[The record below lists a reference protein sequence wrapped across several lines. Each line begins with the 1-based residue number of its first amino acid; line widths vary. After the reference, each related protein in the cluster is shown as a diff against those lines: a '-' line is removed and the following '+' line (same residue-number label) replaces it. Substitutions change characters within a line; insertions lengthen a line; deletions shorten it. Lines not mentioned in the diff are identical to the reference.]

1 MKKSIFHV
9 AVLGLLTSI
18 AAISCDDNTDVCQEH
33 ILTQDE
39 INEMARQDSIKEVQK
54 NQINADLILE
64 YQADITISQVAYDG
78 THIEIE
84 LDKIAE
90 LFQISEEDLLAG
102 IALDDGAPEIQGF
115 AIEGST
121 HADNMTASNS
131 NATWGHWFDANGNVV
146 AWGDNAMVCCEY
158 NTEDKFFNVM
168 QFPKHL
174 IDGQK
179 VKVIEGLKYGE
190 KRVAVVITVMAHGAE
205 EITAPIVS
213 TQKVSI
219 DVNPASTYDMNNV
232 KFDVSKV
239 MADLG
244 ISSMEEAKYVGVKA
258 DGSYAQESDAG
269 TNGFW
274 YDMDGFASGFGDN
287 ARVYTSY
294 GGDEWMDDEI
304 GIGQNPGK
312 MVEGDQVVVKYG
324 ILANNKIAMIEI
336 TVNVVP
342 YDDPETAPTGDPK
355 TLEQTVSLSKAYDNT
370 YSSVQFDIKEILR
383 DAFKMTTYQ
392 IHRARV
398 SGDLKIY
405 CGEETTEAPSYTAD
419 VPGYWLG
426 KDGASAKYADG
437 LCWVSLGT
445 SETELYLYGGNHP
458 ENVVP
463 AHGTT
468 IATKYIIT
476 CNGGKV
482 IVNLCF
488 EIKGAVSE

>member
-1 MKKSIFHV
+1 MKKNIFYV
-9 AVLGLLTSI
+9 ATLVLSLGLGMTG
-18 AAISCDDNTDVCQEH
+18 CDDNTDVCKEH
-33 ILTQDE
+33 ILTPDE
-39 INEMARQDSIKEVQK
+39 IAEIERQDSIRNEQMNK
-54 NQINADLILE
+54 INADLVLE

-78 THIEIE
+78 THVLVEI
-84 LDKIAE
+84 DKIAE
-90 LFQISEEDLLAG
+90 LFEISEEELLAG
-102 IALDDGAPEIQGF
+102 IALEDGAPEIQGF

-121 HADNMTASNS
+121 HADKMTASNS
-131 NATWGHWFDANGNVV
+131 NSTWGHWFDADGNVV

-174 IDGQK
+174 VDGQK

-190 KRVAVVITVMAHGAE
+190 KRAAVVITIIAHGAE

-213 TQKVSI
+213 TQKISI

-232 KFDVSKV
+232 KFDVKQV

-244 ISSMEEAKYVGVKA
+244 ISSMDDAKYVGVKT

-274 YDMDGFASGFGDN
+274 YDEEGFASGFSDD

-294 GGDEWMDDEI
+294 GGDDWAADEI

-312 MVEGDQVVVKYG
+312 MVEGDQVVIKYG

-342 YDDPETAPTGDPK
+342 YDDPETVPSGDPI
-355 TLEQTVSLSKAYDNT
+355 TSELAVNLSKDYDNT
-370 YSSVQFDIKEILR
+370 YSSIRFDVKEVLR
-383 DAFKMTTYQ
+383 EAFKMTTYQ

-405 CGEETTEAPSYTAD
+405 CGEESAEDPSYTAD
-419 VPGYWLG
+419 APGYWLSQ
-426 KDGASAKYADG
+426 DGASAKYADG
-437 LCWVSLGT
+437 FCWVSLGT

-458 ENVVP
+458 ENVDPSYGV
-463 AHGTT
+463 ALT
-468 IATKYIIT
+468 TKYIIT

-482 IVNLCF
+482 IVTLNF
-488 EIKGAVSE
+488 EVKGSVNE